1 MKKIYNRLLQ
11 GYFLAR
17 YFLLA
22 IHRKINCLLITAA
35 CLFIVLRGPGQTNN
49 YFGTSGVIN
58 AAAWSTNPAGP
69 YTSPLLTTGGP
80 VLHFNNPGTA
90 TGATIPAMAGINF
103 GAAITWTGGG
113 TIGEAGI
120 NLPMQVL
127 GGIEQDFG
135 PTQSFS
141 TSATAAFTKNGNG
154 SLAMMGNSYSGGFTL
169 NAGTIIAR
177 SINTMGSS
185 GSNSLTL
192 NGGIVA
198 ATAGR
203 DFTNKYP
210 GGIIIGGD
218 VQFGDVAG
226 LANSAANMIFTNNIS
241 LGASIRILT
250 LGNSGTITLGGVIS
264 NTGNNGV
271 VFTNNANGTGILD
284 ITNAANTFTGPLNL
298 YGGQTRF
305 AGDGSFGNSGNMI
318 VIDGGQLITNTSFN
332 IAHGVQLGNNSSN
345 GINVSGATLTIGA
358 VISDKTING
367 NFTKTGT
374 GTLVLTNLNT
384 YTGTTTIAPGG
395 GTLQLNR
402 PGGNTLPGTNDVV
415 VNGGTLQ
422 ISSDQTLHN
431 LDLTTGNL
439 TVDNGVTL
447 AINGT
452 FEYFQS
458 ATITLSGTGKI
469 VYGATGTLK
478 YSGTTAKVIIAL
490 EFPVTGGP
498 ANVIINN
505 SGGATLLFDR
515 TIAGSLLLASG
526 TLTIGDF
533 VTLDLDGATLNYGA
547 GFLAGNAL
555 TNATSNLTIRGTT
568 GGTALIYSN
577 GNIGLRNL
585 AIGGTRTVALN
596 GTNHLNLS
604 GNLSIA
610 SGATFDNGGE
620 SQVLNGGGIPAIII
634 DGKFINRDK
643 DNFTGNNGAV
653 PGIVA
658 ILNAGCTIEYG
669 LATGNPQDVTTRSD
683 YRNITFSGSGIKTL
697 VSAFNPAG
705 TAYITGNAIV
715 DAGNHS
721 FGDLNTNLTMDGGRL
736 KLSGTGP
743 KPDMDGTYNLSG
755 NSVIEFYNSGTVA
768 NETIKGKDGISQDI
782 LYNQIEIT
790 GNKTGNSNSNIVLN
804 NNGVFTVKPGGVFEI
819 NDNSIIAA
827 NTTSGQSVYVENNGT
842 FLCGNNK
849 GFNGFTSTFSENSSI
864 HSNITTVN
872 LGTGIPGSTIH
883 YTRAG
888 DQAITNADGIV
899 YSNII
904 LAGSGI
910 KTAPASTLTIN
921 GNLSKTSSCTF
932 ESNNGLLLFNNTTA
946 AQSIS
951 AAGTPLFTFYDITN
965 SNTTGLTISNSIGIK
980 NTLTLSANSTT
991 DLANSD
997 ITLMSTAT
1005 TTARVAPVP
1014 ATAIVSYTG
1023 SGRFIV
1029 ERYFP
1034 ADRSWRLIT
1043 SPLSPDNTP
1052 GTIFSQWQNN
1062 GGYTPGI
1069 GTFVTGPNPTG
1080 ISGNGLDYSNFNNS
1094 SLKKF
1099 DNNSLINVGNT
1110 QVPLSNNTLSAAN
1123 IGYFM
1128 FVRGDR
1134 NRSPDN
1140 TVFPNTNNTT
1150 LSSRG
1155 KLQTGTQTFPGFNR
1169 ISAGGP
1175 RQFTLVGNPY
1185 ASPVNFDNLS
1195 RINLYKRFIVWDP
1208 KINTVGAFV
1217 YIDDPDN
1224 DGIYTIDPI
1233 GPGGQDLNIQS
1244 SQAFFVETDVAL
1256 GPSEI
1261 SFEESSKSTGNNT
1274 GMFRPARPSSIT
1286 SSFRSSLY
1294 LVNPDKSTRFL
1305 DGNLAEFHD
1314 RFHDTI
1320 DLQDALKFS
1329 NVNETFGLARH
1340 NQSIAMERRPVI
1352 TKADTLYF
1360 NLSRMNQT
1368 NYQFRFEANKLDPL
1382 LSAVLED
1389 SFTGTSTPINIASP
1403 STYDFTVTGNSASA
1417 APHRFRMVFAPGG
1430 SGPLPVSFSKLKA
1443 AQQGNDIAVTWT
1455 VENERSVSEYA
1466 VEKSADGVD
1475 FSMVNPTPAKGN
1487 LLSSVEYL
1495 WIDKNPF
1502 NGHNYYRICSINRD
1516 GKKEYSHIVKVKME
1530 MNIQTVSIFPNPV
1543 SGNNIGI
1550 QFNEMKAGTYTCRLF
1565 NNQGQVVLT
1574 TQITHAGGSVSTTL
1588 ATKKHLPAGTY
1599 QLELTDPAMKTTYF
1613 IMLKR

>member
-1 MKKIYNRLLQ
+1 MKEIYNRLLQ

-17 YFLLA
+17 YFLFA
-22 IHRKINCLLITAA
+22 IHFKINCLLITAV
-35 CLFIVLRGPGQTNN
+35 CLFIVLKGTGQTNN
-49 YFGTSGVIN
+49 YFGTAGVIN

-69 YTSPLLTTGGP
+69 YTSPLVTTGGP
-80 VLHFNNPGTA
+80 VLHFNNSGTA
-90 TGATIPAMAGINF
+90 TGATIPAVAGINF

-113 TIGEAGI
+113 TIGAAGV
-120 NLPMQVL
+120 NLPIQVL

-135 PTQSFS
+135 PAQSFS

-154 SLAMMGNSYSGGFTL
+154 SLAMMGDAYSGGFIL

-198 ATAGR
+198 ANAGR

-210 GGIIIGGD
+210 GGISIGGN
-218 VQFGDVAG
+218 VQFGDVTG
-226 LANSAANMIFTNNIS
+226 LANSAANMIFSNNIS
-241 LGASIRILT
+241 LGAPIRILT

-264 NTGNNGV
+264 NTGSNGV
-271 VFTNNANGTGILD
+271 SFTNNANGNGILD
-284 ITNAANTFTGPLNL
+284 ITNTANTFTGPANLN
-298 YGGQTRF
+298 GGQTRF
-305 AGDGSFGNSGNMI
+305 AGDGSFGNSANSI
-318 VIDGGQLITNTSFN
+318 VIDGGQLLTNTSFN
-332 IAHGVQLGNNSSN
+332 ITHGVQLGNNISN
-345 GINVSGATLTIGA
+345 GINVTGSTLTIGA
-358 VISDKTING
+358 VISDKTTTG
-367 NFTKTGT
+367 SFSKTGA
-374 GTLVLTNLNT
+374 GTLVLSNANT
-384 YTGTTTIAPGG
+384 YTGATTIATGG

-402 PGGNTLPGTNDVV
+402 PGGNTLPVTNNVV
-415 VNGGTLQ
+415 VNGGTFRISTNQ
-422 ISSDQTLHN
+422 ILN
-431 LDLTTGNL
+431 DLGL
-439 TVDNGVTL
+439 PGGILVIDDGVTL
-447 AINGT
+447 TINGT
-452 FEYFQS
+452 LDYYTAGSITSGIGSKIEYGPS
-458 ATITLSGTGKI
+458 GRLRYSGAGTITASNI
-469 VYGATGTLK
+469 
-478 YSGTTAKVIIAL
+478 
-490 EFPVTGGP
+490 EFPATGGP
-498 ANVIINN
+498 AIVNN
-505 SGGATLLFDR
+505 SKSGGVHLPFNRVVT
-515 TIAGSLLLASG
+515 GSLELSSG
-526 TLTIGDF
+526 IFTIDAGIL
-533 VTLDLDGATLNYGA
+533 LDLNGASLISTGGLLDA
-547 GFLAGNAL
+547 
-555 TNATSNLTIRGTT
+555 TNTSNLTVRGST
-568 GGTALIYSN
+568 GGTVTLPLSSN
-577 GNIGLRNL
+577 ISLQKIT
-585 AIGGTRTVALN
+585 IGGTRTLAMNGVSNIVLSGLFTI
-596 GTNHLNLS
+596 GTN
-604 GNLSIA
+604 
-610 SGATFDNGGE
+610 TCFDTGGE
-620 SQVLNGGGIPAIII
+620 SQITNNGGAIISI
-634 DGKFINRDK
+634 DGKFITRDK
-643 DNFTGNNGAV
+643 DGFTGTNTSI
-653 PGIVA
+653 PGIVPT
-658 ILNAGCTIEYG
+658 LNAGCAIEYG
-669 LATGNPQDVTTRSD
+669 LATGNAQTVTTRND

-705 TAYITGNAIV
+705 TVFITGNAIL
-715 DAGNHS
+715 DAVNHS
-721 FGDLNTNLTMDGGRL
+721 FGNINTNLAMDGGRL
-736 KLSGTGP
+736 RVSGIGP
-743 KPDMDGTYNLSG
+743 KPDIDGSYNLSG
-755 NSVIEFYNSGTVA
+755 NSVIEFYNSGTVG
-768 NETIKGKDGISQDI
+768 NETVKGKNGISQDI

-804 NNGVFTVKPGGVFEI
+804 SNGTFTVKSGGVFEI

-827 NTTSGQSVYVENNGT
+827 NATSGQSVTVENNGT

-849 GFNGFTSTFSENSSI
+849 GFNGFTSNISENSSI
-864 HSNITTVN
+864 HSNITTIN
-872 LGTGIPGSTIH
+872 LGTGLPGSTVH

-888 DQAITNADGIV
+888 DQPITNANGIV
-899 YSNII
+899 YGNIV
-904 LAGSGI
+904 LSGSGI

-932 ESNNGLLLFNNTTA
+932 ESNNGLLLFNSTST

-951 AAGTPLFTFYDITN
+951 ATAIPLFTFYDITN

-980 NTLTLSANSTT
+980 NTLTLSANSIT

-1005 TTARVAPVP
+1005 TTARVAQVP
-1014 ATAIVSYTG
+1014 ATATVSYTG

-1043 SPLSPDNTP
+1043 SPLSPHNTP

-1062 GGYTPGI
+1062 GVYTPGI

-1155 KLQTGTQTFPGFNR
+1155 KLQTGTQIFPGFNR

-1195 RINLYKRFIVWDP
+1195 RVNLYKRFIVWDP
-1208 KINTVGAFV
+1208 KINTVGAYV

-1274 GMFRPARPSSIT
+1274 GIFRPAGPATIT

-1294 LVNPDKSTRFL
+1294 LVNPDKSTKFL

-1314 RFHDTI
+1314 YFHDTV

-1329 NVNETFGLARH
+1329 NVNETFGLTRDNH
-1340 NQSIAMERRPVI
+1340 SIAMERRPVI

-1360 NLSRMNQT
+1360 NLSRMSQSI
-1368 NYQFRFEANKLDPL
+1368 YQFRFEANKLDPL

-1389 SFTGTSTPINIASP
+1389 SFTGTRTPVNIASP

-1430 SGPLPVSFSKLKA
+1430 GGPLPVSFSNLKA
-1443 AQQGNDIAVTWT
+1443 VKEGNDIAVSWT
-1455 VENERSVSEYA
+1455 VENERSVSRYA
-1466 VEKSADGVD
+1466 VEKSRDGVD
-1475 FSMVNPTPAKGN
+1475 FSTVNSTPAIGN

-1502 NGHNYYRICSINRD
+1502 NGHNYYRICSINSD
-1516 GKKEYSHIVKVKME
+1516 GKKEYSHIVKVKMQ
-1530 MNIQTVSIFPNPV
+1530 MNIQTVSIIPNPV

-1550 QFNEMKAGTYTCRLF
+1550 QFNEMTAGTYTCRLL
-1565 NNQGQVVLT
+1565 NNQGQSVLSR
-1574 TQITHAGGSVSTTL
+1574 QITHAGGSVLMSL
-1588 ATKKHLPAGTY
+1588 PTKKHLPAGTY
-1599 QLELTDPAMKTTYF
+1599 QLELIDPAMNTTHF
-1613 IMLKR
+1613 ILLKL